1 METFWRNRITGQ
13 SCSTPESLPFL
24 GLWQSVQDG
33 LIWPGTERD
42 LERPD
47 SGSEP
52 SEMLCQS
59 LRNLAARI
67 EPLVGGNLRE
77 WANLVPLDPTIT
89 SDLDLRDYEQA
100 LIQALPHVETLSHN
114 PRGHLTIEEIR
125 EEVGRARRVSHRAVA
140 TLAAHSEDWQTRTFL
155 GVRPRRILAESRQ
168 DQWDIYE
175 NRAVATLR
183 KRILGV
189 LNPRLQKLHQIL
201 QALDEASEHSE
212 AAQGTRFRRDRLFR
226 LWGEAF
232 ASHPSRDRID
242 QLINQLEAAR
252 ARLLALADTFLF
264 KQMPHFA
271 AVESPL
277 HSTNVF
283 QSDAHYRQSFHLW
296 HKWERVASVK
306 PPTPAERAANRR
318 RAALD
323 WNLFTVLLVIRACRQ
338 LGLFS
343 TNNTN
348 QPIAIGKRISLARQW
363 TLVLQNDYSIIL
375 ECHGKPRLQIV
386 GIYTSWVSQ
395 SEQSVMAALRDFHGT
410 QKDRYPILIISVED
424 PGSPS
429 ANWSPQLQNMFKRL
443 RSAALLSDNLAML
456 EASPLKIDSTE
467 SVARFIH
474 WVTAEVDWPK
484 LPLRE
489 TLSGWSDVWHDLPRH
504 HGIRV
509 DGQNFHFFEPPSES
523 LITEAKKLVTNY
535 KRRWEQTCSDR
546 EKLRQEEQRAR
557 SNRRALGVVNLQKRA
572 INEREQEAE
581 VHYKTVSQIYERIL
595 NVRDRL
601 QFLESCP
608 CCQSNSVRKHDNAT
622 IMVCSDC
629 DSEWGRRECKVCRR
643 DYAFIV
649 PHDPRTTVTTE
660 EFDPVRIFGAD
671 MCAALLPPAEAPF
684 LTRSTECPHCKLP
697 VLDTQGVSASDLL
710 QNGH

>member
-24 GLWQSVQDG
+24 GLWQSVRDG

-67 EPLVGGNLRE
+67 EPLVGGNLRGWE
-77 WANLVPLDPTIT
+77 NLVPLDPTIT
-89 SDLDLRDYEQA
+89 SDLDLRDYEEA

-283 QSDAHYRQSFHLW
+283 QSDAHYRQAFHLW

-318 RAALD
+318 RASLD
-323 WNLFTVLLVIRACRQ
+323 WNLFTVLLAIRACRQ
-338 LGLFS
+338 LGLIS
-343 TNNTN
+343 TDNTN

-363 TLVLQNDYSIIL
+363 TLVLQNDYSL
-375 ECHGKPRLQIV
+375 LFECHGKTQLQIV

-395 SEQSVMAALRDFHGT
+395 SEQSVMAALRDFLGT
-410 QKDRYPILIISVED
+410 QKGRYPILIVSVED

-443 RSAALLSDNLAML
+443 RSAALLSDNLAMV

-467 SVARFIH
+467 LVARFIH

-489 TLSGWSDVWHDLPRH
+489 TLIGWSDVWHDLPRH

-509 DGQNFHFFEPPSES
+509 DGQNFQFFESPSDS
-523 LITEAKKLVTNY
+523 LIAQAEQHVAHS
-535 KRRWEQTCSDR
+535 RRRLEEISSAR
-546 EKLRQEEQRAR
+546 EKVRQEEQRAR
-557 SNRRALGVVNLQKRA
+557 GNRRALGAVNLQKKE
-572 INEREQEAE
+572 INAQEE
-581 VHYKTVSQIYERIL
+581 VADAHNKTVTRIHECL
-595 NVRDRL
+595 VNVRHRL
-601 QFLESCP
+601 QLLQSCP
-608 CCQSNSVRKHDNAT
+608 CCRSNSVQKQDDAT

-629 DSEWGRRECKVCRR
+629 HSEWGRRMCPTCRQ

-649 PHDPRTTVTTE
+649 PRDTQVDALREVI
-660 EFDPVRIFGAD
+660 DPVRVFGAN
-671 MCAALLPPAEAPF
+671 MCAFLLPMESALF
-684 LTRSTECPHCKLP
+684 STRPTECPRCEPMPH
-697 VLDTQGVSASDLL
+697 SE
-710 QNGH
+710 